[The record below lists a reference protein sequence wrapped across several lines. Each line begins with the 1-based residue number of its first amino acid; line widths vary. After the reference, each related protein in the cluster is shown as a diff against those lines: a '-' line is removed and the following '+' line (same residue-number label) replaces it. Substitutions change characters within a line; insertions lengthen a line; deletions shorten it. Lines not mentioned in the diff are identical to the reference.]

1 LTERVRARRVLL
13 VEDNPADARLLSRY
27 LDRDDASYELATA
40 TTGED
45 GLDLVRS
52 LRPDVV
58 LLDYDLPDLDGLEF
72 LDELGRARDTE
83 QPVVLAITGQ
93 SDPRVAA
100 ELIRR
105 GALDYLAKTDLTEE
119 AVRLAVRQAVR
130 TRTMREDLERRTRER
145 EASRAELVASL
156 ERASYL
162 ASVSELMTRSLDVR
176 SVLDTIA
183 LLVLPYLADAC
194 IIDVLEDGVLTRR
207 TIELSEPMRARVPG
221 ELPRHAPSLE
231 AGEGV
236 GRAIRSAQSV
246 SYGKAW
252 LTAVAR
258 WDADI
263 AALLRADAVAS
274 LIVVPLLFDDKP
286 LGAISFAAARPHS
299 PHAQGVAEE
308 VARRASA
315 AIANA
320 RSFEAQRIAM
330 QLSEAARRRL
340 NTVSRVS
347 AVFAR
352 SLEWRETMTA
362 LADLLVPAFCDH
374 AMVVVVDDGHPR
386 IIASRSVDPALQAG
400 IERVSTAFPP
410 GRTVGAGI
418 GAVLETGRT
427 QFYDDAVELVAH
439 LPERQHA
446 HLVAQLGLSGYMSV
460 PIVSTAGEVLGAMAL
475 SGTGA
480 RRFTLDDLSVADDLG
495 RRAGMYMANARLF
508 EREREIARALQT
520 SLLPAQ
526 IPVVDGVEFAAHV
539 IAGAEGVEVGGDWYD
554 VVPLRGGKVAFAIGD
569 VAGRGVLA
577 AATMGQLRSSLRA
590 YVLEGLQPSD
600 ALARL
605 NAFVLSQERMQ
616 FATIGIGVLDTASG
630 VLRFA
635 SAGHLP
641 PVLIGAGGETSLLR
655 TASSL
660 PVGLVADEFYE
671 QSEHQLAPGDVL
683 TLYTDGLIE
692 SRTRGIDEGL
702 AAMLALCADETGA
715 PEALVAKL
723 LGRLGSDA
731 GDDVTVLA
739 LRFAAGRSGDGR
751 AETLPALG
759 ATYPAIPS
767 SSPTVR
773 HRLEAYLDEVGLDP
787 ARVGDALL
795 AAGEAIANA
804 IEHAY
809 AGSREHGLFSVRA
822 FFADPTA
829 IVIEVLDHGVWRQKS
844 TDGVS
849 PLLAERGRGL
859 TLMHALSDD
868 VTVEH
873 DDTGTRIRLVF
884 AYAPV
889 PADAGA
895 GTVGVPA

>member
-1 LTERVRARRVLL
+1 
-13 VEDNPADARLLSRY
+13 
-27 LDRDDASYELATA
+27 
-40 TTGED
+40 
-45 GLDLVRS
+45 
-52 LRPDVV
+52 
-58 LLDYDLPDLDGLEF
+58 
-72 LDELGRARDTE
+72 
-83 QPVVLAITGQ
+83 
-93 SDPRVAA
+93 
-100 ELIRR
+100 
-105 GALDYLAKTDLTEE
+105 
-119 AVRLAVRQAVR
+119 
-130 TRTMREDLERRTRER
+130 
-145 EASRAELVASL
+145 
-156 ERASYL
+156 
-162 ASVSELMTRSLDVR
+162 
-176 SVLDTIA
+176 
-183 LLVLPYLADAC
+183 
-194 IIDVLEDGVLTRR
+194 
-207 TIELSEPMRARVPG
+207 
-221 ELPRHAPSLE
+221 
-231 AGEGV
+231 V

-246 SYGKAW
+246 SYGRGR
-252 LTAVAR
+252 LSAVAR
-258 WDADI
+258 WDADV
-263 AALLRADAVAS
+263 AALLRAQAIGS

-286 LGAISFAAARPHS
+286 LGAITFAAARPHG
-299 PHAQGVAEE
+299 PHAQEVAEE
-308 VARRASA
+308 VARRTSA

-320 RSFEAQRIAM
+320 RSFEAQRVAM

-352 SLEWRETMTA
+352 SLDWRETMAA

-374 AMVVVVDDGHPR
+374 AMVVIVDDGHPR
-386 IIASRSVDPALQAG
+386 VVASRAADPAVQLAV
-400 IERVSTAFPP
+400 ERVTRAFPP
-410 GRTVGAGI
+410 GRVAGGGI
-418 GAVLETGRT
+418 GAVLQSGKA
-427 QFYDDAVELVAH
+427 QFFGDAAELPAHFSEPQLARLVA
-439 LPERQHA
+439 A
-446 HLVAQLGLSGYMSV
+446 LGLSSYMVV
-460 PIVSTAGEVLGAMAL
+460 PIASTDGEVLGTLSL
-475 SGTGA
+475 SGSGP
-480 RRFTLDDLSVADDLG
+480 RRFTLDDLAVADDLG
-495 RRAGMYMANARLF
+495 RRAGMYLANARLF
-508 EREREIARALQT
+508 EREREIARTLQT
-520 SLLPAQ
+520 SLLPAE
-526 IPVVDGVEFAAHV
+526 IPAVEGVELAAQV

-616 FATIGIGVLDTASG
+616 FATVGLGVLDTASG

-641 PVLIGAGGETSLLR
+641 PLLIGADGRPSLLH

-660 PVGLVADEFYE
+660 PVGLIADEFYE
-671 QSEHQLAPGDVL
+671 QSEHRLAPGDVL
-683 TLYTDGLIE
+683 ALYTDGLIE

-702 AAMLALCADETGA
+702 AAMLGFAADETGA

-739 LRFAAGRSGDGR
+739 LRFAAGRGGDGR
-751 AETLPALG
+751 GETLPALG

-767 SSPTVR
+767 SSPAVR
-773 HRLEAYLDEVGLDP
+773 HRLAAYLAEIGLDP
-787 ARVGDALL
+787 ARMGDALL

-809 AGSREHGLFSVRA
+809 AGSREHGLFSLRA
-822 FFADPTA
+822 FFADPEA
-829 IVIEVLDHGVWRQKS
+829 VVIEVLDHGVWRQRS
-844 TDGVS
+844 ADGAA

-884 AYAPV
+884 AYAPGAALAAAAEATAGM
-889 PADAGA
+889 PA
-895 GTVGVPA
+895 